1 MMKTL
6 SKYWWIALLKGII
19 LIILA
24 IFVFRHPI
32 GALVGVAVY
41 IGVSLLLTGI
51 TQTLVSI
58 AGKDAVPNWGWGLA
72 GGLFDIFFSIFF
84 LSNPA
89 LTAAALPFVVG
100 FWMIFYGVMTFA
112 NAFQAKKE
120 GNSNWGLEM
129 IGGLLTIFIG
139 FVISGN
145 LLAGTLAITIWMGI
159 GFLLAGIIYVF
170 AAFGLKKLS

>member
-1 MMKTL
+1 MNTL
-6 SKYWWIALLKGII
+6 SKYWWVSLLKGII

-24 IFVFRHPI
+24 IFVFRHPV
-32 GALVGVAVY
+32 GALVGIAIY

-51 TQTLVSI
+51 IQTIVSV
-58 AGKDAVPNWGWGLA
+58 AGKDSVPNWGWGLA
-72 GGLFDIFFSIFF
+72 GGLFDIFFAIVF

-89 LTAAALPFVVG
+89 LTAAAIPFVVG
-100 FWMIFYGVMTFA
+100 FWMIFYGVMAFA
-112 NAFQAKKE
+112 NSFQVKKE
-120 GNSNWGLEM
+120 GNANWWLEM

-145 LLAGTLAITIWMGI
+145 LLAGALAITIWMGI

-170 AAFGLKKLS
+170 AAFGLKKLG

>member
-1 MMKTL
+1 MNKL

-24 IFVFRHPI
+24 IFVFRHPV
-32 GALVGVAVY
+32 GALVGVAIF
-41 IGVSLLLTGI
+41 IGISLLLTGI
-51 TQTLVSI
+51 IQTIASI
-58 AGKDAVPNWGWGLA
+58 AGKNVTPNWGWGLA
-72 GGLFDIFFSIFF
+72 GGLFDVFFAIVF

-100 FWMIFYGVMTFA
+100 FWMICYGVMTFA
-112 NAFQAKKE
+112 NSFQAKKE

>member
-1 MMKTL
+1 MNTL
-6 SKYWWIALLKGII
+6 SKHWWVALLKGII

-24 IFVFRHPI
+24 IFVFRHPV
-32 GALVGVAVY
+32 GALVGIAIY

-51 TQTLVSI
+51 IQTIVSV
-58 AGKDAVPNWGWGLA
+58 AGEDSVPNWGWGLA
-72 GGLFDIFFSIFF
+72 GGLFDIFFAIVF

-89 LTAAALPFVVG
+89 LTAAAIPFVVG
-100 FWMIFYGVMTFA
+100 FWMIFYGVMAFA
-112 NAFQAKKE
+112 NSFQVKKE
-120 GNSNWGLEM
+120 GTANWWLEM

-145 LLAGTLAITIWMGI
+145 LLAGALAITIWMGI

-170 AAFGLKKLS
+170 AAFGLRKLS